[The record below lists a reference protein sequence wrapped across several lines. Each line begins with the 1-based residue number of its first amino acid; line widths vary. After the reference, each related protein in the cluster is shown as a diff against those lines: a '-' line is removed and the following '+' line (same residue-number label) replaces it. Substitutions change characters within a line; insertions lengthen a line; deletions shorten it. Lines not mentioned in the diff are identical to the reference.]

1 MQSNT
6 RHFLV
11 TLLIV
16 GLAITCN
23 AQITIDQALAVVTN
37 EMTLNGD
44 FQIELQVKGTNL
56 PAANTLGSATI
67 DIEFDNSKLTYVSSS
82 NWAFGFAQGY
92 TRSATDNTTFIR
104 VFVAGVGVN
113 QNGGGDPPGY
123 DIQTTYDTWVQLNFT
138 ITDASG
144 TTNLTIEPTSNA
156 IGLFENYQNE
166 PNTGVINDQPLSTP
180 INILDESLP
189 VELTSFTAN
198 VTSDMNVQLQ
208 WVTESEINNQGFEVY
223 RSEEEEGTYDIL
235 SSYTSNNDLVGQGN
249 SSTKHAYQFTDNT
262 AMRNNIYWY
271 KIADVDLNG
280 IRTYHGPLSILVQ
293 PGNIAGGEDPD
304 YIPKE
309 FQLIQNFPN
318 PFNPETKIRI
328 GIPDEQDIGEI
339 TINIYDIMGQ
349 KVRTLF
355 QGNLEPGMH
364 TVKWN
369 GLDASGKQVSGGT
382 YFYYLKSNKFHQI
395 KKMILMK

>member
-6 RHFLV
+6 KLFLV
-11 TLLIV
+11 TLLILGFAFV
-16 GLAITCN
+16 CN

-208 WVTESEINNQGFEVY
+208 WVTESEINNMGFEVA
-223 RSEEEEGTYDIL
+223 RSDEEEGNYTLL
-235 SSYTSNNDLVGQGN
+235 SGYLSNEELKGYGN
-249 SSTKHAYQFTDNT
+249 SSSKHIYKYTDETVMRDNT
-262 AMRNNIYWY
+262 YWY
-271 KIADVDLNG
+271 KITDVDVNG
-280 IRTYHGPLSILVQ
+280 IRVDHGPISIHVVS
-293 PGNIAGGEDPD
+293 GATGGENPN
-304 YIPKE
+304 YIPDE
-309 FQLIQNFPN
+309 FQLSQNYPN

-328 GIPDEQDIGEI
+328 GIPAEEDIGEI
-339 TINIYDIMGQ
+339 TINVYDIMGQ
-349 KVRTLF
+349 KVRILF

-364 TVKWN
+364 TIKWN
-369 GLDASGKQVSGGT
+369 GKDESGKQVSGGT
-382 YFYYLKSNKFHQI
+382 YFYYLKSNSFHQI
-395 KKMILMK
+395 KKMILLK